1 SRTVGWFTSVHPV
14 RLDAGPADIGEVR
27 AGGAAAG
34 RVVKRVKEQLR
45 AVPGDGLGYGMLRYL
60 NPETGAVLAGLPSAQ
75 IGFNYLGRFSGRG
88 GEWQLTQDGF
98 GKGAN
103 GRAPVMHALEVLG
116 MVHDVPG
123 GPELTLSLAWPER
136 ILDEAEVQALL
147 DGWAA
152 MLAGFAA
159 HASRPGSGGHTPSD
173 FPLVELEQ

>member
-1 SRTVGWFTSVHPV
+1 M
-14 RLDAGPADIGEVR
+14 
-27 AGGAAAG
+27 
-34 RVVKRVKEQLR
+34 KRVKEQLR

-75 IGFNYLGRFSGRG
+75 IGFNYLGRVPDIAADGSRTMREWVPT
-88 GEWQLTQDGF
+88 GEVGP
-98 GKGAN
+98 GA
-103 GRAPVMHALEVLG
+103 GAPGQFPVMHALEVLG

-123 GPELTLSLAWPER
+123 GPELTLSLVWPER